1 MALLTAPQHLTPTFP
16 KTSTMQKYKKKIN
29 PRQKSENPEKK
40 CIFAYCI
47 LYIKM
52 ATINNNKKKANTVYT
67 VIDLFAGAG
76 GLSEGFIQAGF
87 NPIAHIE
94 MDKDACD
101 TLRTRCCYH
110 YLRTNDKLDTYY
122 SYLKGTLTRDELYAS
137 VPSEVTDAVLNIKI
151 SDDTIKPI
159 FAKIK
164 QLARKREVDL
174 IIGGPPCQ
182 AYSLLGRHDKK
193 MEDDPRTLLYL
204 QYGKFLAEFKPK
216 GFVFENV
223 PGLLSAKKGEHFKNL
238 REYFDSLGYT
248 VHYKMLDASDYGV
261 LQVRKRLI
269 IVGWQ
274 KEHDLGYPDIP
285 INKASAVVND
295 ILNDLPLLKAG
306 EVLQV
311 APYKQPA
318 NKYLLDSGIRSK
330 DDSFVTQNITRPVN
344 TNDSAIYTYAIKSW
358 NDKHIRLKYTDLPLE
373 LKTHKNE
380 RSFLDRF
387 KVVDGNGLSHTLV
400 AHLAKD
406 GHYFIHPNIKN
417 CRSIS
422 VREAARLQSFP
433 DNFYLEGSRTA
444 KFRQIGNAVPPL
456 MAKTIATTIFQ
467 ML

>member
-1 MALLTAPQHLTPTFP
+1 MGQQTDCKQKNKGSF
-16 KTSTMQKYKKKIN
+16 TM
-29 PRQKSENPEKK
+29 
-40 CIFAYCI
+40 
-47 LYIKM
+47 
-52 ATINNNKKKANTVYT
+52 
-67 VIDLFAGAG
+67 IDLFAGAG
-76 GLSEGFIQAGF
+76 GLSEGFVQAGF
-87 NPIAHIE
+87 EPIAHIE
-94 MDKDACD
+94 MDRDACN

-110 YLRTNDKLDTYY
+110 YLRNKNKIDVYY
-122 SYLKGTLTRDELYAS
+122 SYLKGDISREELYKS
-137 VPSEVTDAVLNIKI
+137 VPARVIDNVINVKI
-151 SDDTIKPI
+151 SDDTLKST

-164 QLARKREVDL
+164 ELSVNRGVDL

-193 MEDDPRTLLYL
+193 MEDDPRTRLYL

-238 REYFDSLGYT
+238 REYFDSLGYN
-248 VHYKMLDASDYGV
+248 VHFKMLDASDYGV

-274 KEHDLGYPDIP
+274 KEHNYGYPNIP
-285 INKASAVVND
+285 INKASVVVND
-295 ILNDLPLLKAG
+295 ILDDLPLLKAG
-306 EVLQV
+306 DVLQV
-311 APYKQPA
+311 APYRLPT
-318 NKYLLDSGIRSK
+318 NTYLLDSGIRDK
-330 DDSFVTQNITRPVN
+330 DEVFVTQNITRPIN
-344 TNDSAIYTYAIKSW
+344 TNDAAIYAYAIKAW
-358 NDKHIRLKYTDLPLE
+358 NDKNIRVKYTDLPVE

-380 RSFLDRF
+380 KSFLDRF

-406 GHYFIHPNIKN
+406 GHYFIHPNIKY

-433 DNFYLEGSRTA
+433 DNFFFEGSRSA
-444 KFRQIGNAVPPL
+444 KFKQIGNAVPPL

>member
-1 MALLTAPQHLTPTFP
+1 MKRKSQH
-16 KTSTMQKYKKKIN
+16 
-29 PRQKSENPEKK
+29 
-40 CIFAYCI
+40 
-47 LYIKM
+47 
-52 ATINNNKKKANTVYT
+52 TI
-67 VIDLFAGAG
+67 IDLFAGAG
-76 GLSEGFIQAGF
+76 GLSEGFFQAGF
-87 NPIAHIE
+87 TPIAHIE

-110 YLRTNDKLDTYY
+110 YLRSHGQLDIYY
-122 SYLKGTLTRDELYAS
+122 NYLKGMITREALYAS
-137 VPSEVTDAVLNIKI
+137 VPKEVTDTVLNITI
-151 SDDTIKPI
+151 SDDTIAPT
-159 FAKIK
+159 FEKIRE
-164 QLARKREVDL
+164 LAGERKVDL

-182 AYSLLGRHDKK
+182 AYSLLGRHNAK
-193 MEDDPRTLLYL
+193 MEDDPRTRLYL
-204 QYGKFLAEFKPK
+204 QYGKFLKEFQPK

-238 REYFDSLGYT
+238 REYFDTLGYT

-269 IVGWQ
+269 IVGWK
-274 KEHDLGYPDIP
+274 KEHDLGYPDLP

-306 EVLQV
+306 DVFQV
-311 APYKQPA
+311 APYRQPA

-330 DDSFVTQNITRPVN
+330 NDSFVTQNITRPVN

-358 NDKHIRLKYTDLPLE
+358 NNKHIRIKYTDLPLE

-380 RSFLDRF
+380 KSFLDRF
-387 KVVDGNGLSHTLV
+387 KVVDGNGYSHTLV

-406 GHYFIHPNIKN
+406 GHYFIHPNIKY

-433 DNFYLEGSRTA
+433 DNFYFEGSRSA
-444 KFRQIGNAVPPL
+444 KFKQIGNAVPVL
-456 MAKTIATTIFQ
+456 FANKIAQGINNLLTNGLLIIT
-467 ML
+467 